1 MRHSLGTIAW
11 RGLKGRRRDTAMM
24 LCVLAAVFALLTA
37 VLCYQQSGSRAMEVQ
52 RQDLYGAWQLA
63 RYDLTAADAD
73 AFVQQT
79 APAAVG
85 RAAQYAILVND
96 KDLAFGALGTV
107 DEGYLSCGQLQLL
120 SGRLPGTAGEAALT
134 TSVLDSIGA
143 SYELGQ
149 TVTLQAVHGDDAP
162 VLLQFTLCG
171 VLPSYDAY
179 WAVGSNLPVD
189 ALVTADS
196 LPQSWDS
203 KIQLLCCYA
212 GAVPLAP
219 YIDGS
224 QDPTWVRNTYAYPE
238 ADLTRSG
245 SWAFM
250 GGCALLTLC
259 AVLVL
264 CTLQLRRREQSLV
277 TLRMIGAG
285 KTALVALCCVF
296 LSTWKLLPYRRTAA
310 SAAVQVSAGQ
320 NTLTDGLAEDLLR
333 LPDVQ
338 QAAMRTDMNYLCGLS
353 SDAFTAHDL
362 WGLYTHQDSLY
373 TMFTMQDAD
382 TVNTLVTA
390 LPDAELEALAAQCS
404 TPVDLDALRS
414 GQAVLLY
421 APDFVLDENGQ
432 TQWGTQAAPFAG
444 CTAVLEYPTL
454 DGAHSQKSLTIG
466 GVIASIDMDSL
477 PFADSS
483 PTTYQLYCS
492 QALGRALWAEEYGTP
507 YGYTAINLKLK
518 ANASYA
524 TQKSI
529 AGLVTRRGGVLRTN
543 SYETASRMYQEGS
556 TGAFFWAVAGVVG
569 AALALFLLWNLF
581 GLYWQHQRLRIGIF
595 QAEGTS
601 AAMLRHCG
609 IRQGVLAVLGAL
621 LLGNLAVWGLWRW
634 SWHSLVTRQSGR
646 ILTFA
651 ALPMAVSEY
660 PWALHLA
667 VCAGYLLFVLA
678 LQLAPLERLARSQP
692 MDNLKKGV

>member
-37 VLCYQQSGSRAMEVQ
+37 VLCYQQSGNRAMEVQ
-52 RQDLYGAWQLA
+52 RQELYGAWQLA

-85 RAAQYAILVND
+85 RAAQYAALVND

-107 DEGYLSCGQLQLL
+107 DEGYLACGQLQLL

-285 KTALVALCCVF
+285 KTALVALCLWEAVF
-296 LSTWKLLPYRRTAA
+296 LLLFCLPIGSLLGVGLCAATLAVQGHVRYLSLPWGQLALAWATGTGAVLLGFLLIRDLPMMQVKALMPDWGQVKAMMRFSIVMLSA
-310 SAAVQVSAGQ
+310 SATSMVMSYNETFIVGQ
-320 NTLTDGLAEDLLR
+320 MLKNEELLAEYR
-333 LPDVQ
+333 V
-338 QAAMRTDMNYLCGLS
+338 AANILS
-353 SDAFTAHDL
+353 I
-362 WGLYTHQDSLY
+362 SL
-373 TMFTMQDAD
+373 F
-382 TVNTLVTA
+382 L
-390 LPDAELEALAAQCS
+390 LEALLVFILPYFIQHIGDCKWIWNSYKKLFAINGVVMTLFHLGLFLFAKLYLYIFAGPEYMGAAPLVRMFLIAS
-404 TPVDLDALRS
+404 WI
-414 GQAVLLY
+414 QAVFRGLSGNIL
-421 APDFVLDENGQ
+421 
-432 TQWGTQAAPFAG
+432 
-444 CTAVLEYPTL
+444 AVT
-454 DGAHSQKSLTIG
+454 G
-466 GVIASIDMDSL
+466 
-477 PFADSS
+477 
-483 PTTYQLYCS
+483 
-492 QALGRALWAEEYGTP
+492 EEKF
-507 YGYTAINLKLK
+507 NLKINIILADLPTMKK
-518 ANASYA
+518 AFS
-524 TQKSI
+524 
-529 AGLVTRRGGVLRTN
+529 G
-543 SYETASRMYQEGS
+543 
-556 TGAFFWAVAGVVG
+556 TGFT
-569 AALALFLLWNLF
+569 
-581 GLYWQHQRLRIGIF
+581 H
-595 QAEGTS
+595 
-601 AAMLRHCG
+601 
-609 IRQGVLAVLGAL
+609 
-621 LLGNLAVWGLWRW
+621 
-634 SWHSLVTRQSGR
+634 
-646 ILTFA
+646 
-651 ALPMAVSEY
+651 
-660 PWALHLA
+660 
-667 VCAGYLLFVLA
+667 
-678 LQLAPLERLARSQP
+678 
-692 MDNLKKGV
+692 KKGVIVHAVIDIAAVKILGIYGAAIALIVVYLLSGLIMNLHLRNICNSQTGEIEHDEN